1 MPELER
7 PRCPFCKDAGFL
19 RGPGPM
25 GTTVRCSCNPAPAP
39 AVEEAPVPTVRQ
51 RRGRTYA
58 DRLDS

>member
-1 MPELER
+1 MPELKPPVCEICR
-7 PRCPFCKDAGFL
+7 DAGFL

-25 GTTVRCSCNPAPAP
+25 GTTVRCVCNPAPAP
-39 AVEEAPVPTVRQ
+39 EVDDAPVPTVRQ